1 MIDPQR
7 EAISSSASSQLMGAN
22 LPSPL
27 APVRRSGVWMR
38 SGECT
43 SSMSRLTLAQ
53 ANPAVKGCSGSPLMR
68 STRPSST
75 SANSEHMS
83 GQSWA
88 QTTRTVSMLLIRHC
102 EEPSDAISRRWKLM
116 PARLLGRCAPRNDKF
131 DPAMIGHLIQETRM
145 ADLIESAEN
154 GIVTLTLNRPE
165 RLNALSPEM
174 TAALKEA
181 LERLSTDRDCG
192 AIVITGAGRG
202 WCAGGDVKTMEARG
216 REQTFEDR
224 AEGLRRAHQ
233 LPLLLRTMP
242 KVVIASINGPVAGA
256 GLGLALACDLRIAG
270 KSARFGTAFARI
282 GYSGDYGGSW
292 SLTRLVGTAKA
303 RELYFTA
310 DIIDAEEAGRLGI
323 VNKVVADDE
332 LRDATMAL
340 ARRIADG
347 PRVALTYIKR
357 NLFAAETESFQTV
370 LDLEAEHQA
379 RCAFTEDH
387 KEAVAAFNEK
397 RRPVF
402 KGR

>member
-1 MIDPQR
+1 
-7 EAISSSASSQLMGAN
+7 
-22 LPSPL
+22 
-27 APVRRSGVWMR
+27 
-38 SGECT
+38 
-43 SSMSRLTLAQ
+43 
-53 ANPAVKGCSGSPLMR
+53 
-68 STRPSST
+68 
-75 SANSEHMS
+75 
-83 GQSWA
+83 
-88 QTTRTVSMLLIRHC
+88 
-102 EEPSDAISRRWKLM
+102 M
-116 PARLLGRCAPRNDKF
+116 P
-131 DPAMIGHLIQETRM
+131 
-145 ADLIESAEN
+145 DLIESADN

-165 RLNALSPEM
+165 RLNALSPDM

-202 WCAGGDVKTMEARG
+202 WCAGGDVKTMESRG
-216 REQTFEDR
+216 RDQTFEDR

-233 LPLLLRTMP
+233 LPLLLQTMP

-323 VNKVVADDE
+323 VNKVVADDALHE
-332 LRDATMAL
+332 ETTAL

-347 PRVALTYIKR
+347 LAADARW
-357 NLFAAETESFQTV
+357 FATETGKPLAGEPHPSFSNIQRAGFAIAYERANWT
-370 LDLEAEHQA
+370 L
-379 RCAFTEDH
+379 
-387 KEAVAAFNEK
+387 
-397 RRPVF
+397 
-402 KGR
+402 

>member
-1 MIDPQR
+1 VADKWVPAFAGTAGFYFRLSVLGYDP
-7 EAISSSASSQLMGAN
+7 S
-22 LPSPL
+22 
-27 APVRRSGVWMR
+27 
-38 SGECT
+38 C
-43 SSMSRLTLAQ
+43 
-53 ANPAVKGCSGSPLMR
+53 
-68 STRPSST
+68 
-75 SANSEHMS
+75 
-83 GQSWA
+83 
-88 QTTRTVSMLLIRHC
+88 
-102 EEPSDAISRRWKLM
+102 
-116 PARLLGRCAPRNDKF
+116 
-131 DPAMIGHLIQETRM
+131 IQELPM
-145 ADLIESAEN
+145 PDLIESAEN

-165 RLNALSPEM
+165 RLNALSPDM

-181 LERLSTDRDCG
+181 LERLSTDRECG

-202 WCAGGDVKTMEARG
+202 WCAGGDVKTMESRG

-323 VNKVVADDE
+323 VNKVVEDDA
-332 LRDATMAL
+332 LREETMAL

-347 PRVALTYIKR
+347 PRVALGYMKR
-357 NLFAAETESFQTV
+357 NLLAAETEPFQTV
-370 LDLEAEHQA
+370 LELEAAHQA

-387 KEAVAAFNEK
+387 EEAVAAFNEK

-402 KGR
+402 KGQ